1 MGGNAIEMISTSPHI
16 VRAAVL
22 LAAAVLWPALASAQ
36 SRPPVKSL
44 KEIRRSNVVMQEWDL
59 SCGAATLTTVLN
71 IQHGDP
77 VTEKE
82 VARGLIKRQEYIDRP
97 ELVRLREGFSL
108 LDLKRYV
115 DGRGYRGIGYGKL
128 EVENLIELAP
138 ILVPINTIGYNHFV
152 IFRGI
157 AGDRVLLADPAWGN
171 RTMTLERFERSWI
184 DYGTIGRVGF
194 VVARADGPVPAPA
207 GDLAPRLE
215 NFLTFN

>member
-1 MGGNAIEMISTSPHI
+1 MIATSPRI
-16 VRAAVL
+16 FRAAVL
-22 LAAAVLWPALASAQ
+22 VAAAVLWPALAGAQ
-36 SRPPVKSL
+36 GRAPVKSL
-44 KEIRRSNVVMQEWDL
+44 KEIRRANVVMQEWDL

-71 IQHGDP
+71 NQHGDP

-82 VARGLIKRQEYIDRP
+82 VARGLIRRQEYIERP

-115 DGRGYRGIGYGKL
+115 DQRGYRGIGYGKL
-128 EVENLIELAP
+128 EVENLVELAP

-152 IFRGI
+152 IFRGL
-157 AGDRVLLADPAWGN
+157 AGNRVLLADPAWGN
-171 RTMTLERFERSWI
+171 RTMTVERFQRSWI

-207 GDLAPRLE
+207 GDLAPRLDD
-215 NFLTFN
+215 FLTLN

>member
-1 MGGNAIEMISTSPHI
+1 
-16 VRAAVL
+16 
-22 LAAAVLWPALASAQ
+22 
-36 SRPPVKSL
+36 
-44 KEIRRSNVVMQEWDL
+44 
-59 SCGAATLTTVLN
+59 VLN

-82 VARGLIKRQEYIDRP
+82 VARGLIKRQEYIDQP
-97 ELVRLREGFSL
+97 ELVRIREGFSL

-115 DGRGYRGIGYGKL
+115 DQRGYDGIGYGKL
-128 EVENLIELAP
+128 EVENLTELAP

-171 RTMTLERFERSWI
+171 RTMTVERFERSWI

-194 VVARADGPVPAPA
+194 VVARTDGPVPAPA

-215 NFLTFN
+215 DFLTLN

>member
-1 MGGNAIEMISTSPHI
+1 
-16 VRAAVL
+16 
-22 LAAAVLWPALASAQ
+22 
-36 SRPPVKSL
+36 
-44 KEIRRSNVVMQEWDL
+44 
-59 SCGAATLTTVLN
+59 
-71 IQHGDP
+71 

-82 VARGLIKRQEYIDRP
+82 VARGLIRRQEYIDQP
-97 ELVRLREGFSL
+97 ELVRIREGFSL

-115 DGRGYRGIGYGKL
+115 DQRGYRGIGYGKL

-171 RTMTLERFERSWI
+171 RTMTVERFEHSWI

-215 NFLTFN
+215 DFLTLN

>member
-1 MGGNAIEMISTSPHI
+1 MIATSPRI

-22 LAAAVLWPALASAQ
+22 VAAAVLWPALATAETRQ
-36 SRPPVKSL
+36 PVKSL
-44 KEIRRSNVVMQEWDL
+44 KEIRRSNVVVQEWDL

-82 VARGLIKRQEYIDRP
+82 VARGLIRRQEYIDQP
-97 ELVRLREGFSL
+97 ELVRIREGFSL

-115 DGRGYRGIGYGKL
+115 DQRGYRGIGYGKL

-171 RTMTLERFERSWI
+171 RTMTVERFEHSWI

-215 NFLTFN
+215 DFLTLN